1 MTHRLLVE
9 PSRCCLLKWG
19 TQEQVQIHE
28 KGLVRLNSWRG
39 TPTIK
44 SAVRLG
50 VLCMRAAQP
59 MLSLAPAL
67 AQMKGHPFLT
77 STEIP

>member
-1 MTHRLLVE
+1 MTHRLLME

-39 TPTIK
+39 TPTIR

-50 VLCMRAAQP
+50 MLCMRAAQP
-59 MLSLAPAL
+59 MLRHVPAL
-67 AQMKGHPFLT
+67 AQKGASF
-77 STEIP
+77 SN